1 MEPCVGQIVR
11 WKVRLSSFMQE
22 KSRML
27 EESLY
32 KDLHK
37 EGDKGASFMT
47 WKAQMAGLKSIIGM
61 WAVQL
66 MSSFLLNDFSNS
78 L

>member
-1 MEPCVGQIVR
+1 MLPYGSHDVGQIVR

-22 KSRML
+22 ESRML

-37 EGDKGASFMT
+37 EGEKDL
-47 WKAQMAGLKSIIGM
+47 MAGLKSIIGM

-66 MSSFLLNDFSNS
+66 MCSFLLNDFSNS

>member
-1 MEPCVGQIVR
+1 MFINSYNRICCHMEPCVGQIVR

-47 WKAQMAGLKSIIGM
+47 
-61 WAVQL
+61 
-66 MSSFLLNDFSNS
+66 
-78 L
+78 

>member
-1 MEPCVGQIVR
+1 MLPYGSHDVGQIVR

-22 KSRML
+22 ESRML

-47 WKAQMAGLKSIIGM
+47 YGWFKVYYWNVGCATN
-61 WAVQL
+61 V
-66 MSSFLLNDFSNS
+66 FFSPQR
-78 L
+78 LFK